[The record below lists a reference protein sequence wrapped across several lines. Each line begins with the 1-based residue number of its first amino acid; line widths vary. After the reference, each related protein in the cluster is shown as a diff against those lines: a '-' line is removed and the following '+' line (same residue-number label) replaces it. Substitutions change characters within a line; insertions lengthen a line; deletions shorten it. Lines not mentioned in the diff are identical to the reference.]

1 MKSGLRASFGYLG
14 SDCWASS
21 PAEVRR
27 GGKGR
32 GLLGG
37 LSGLVVTALV
47 LLPGVIHAQSLQSQ
61 LELLKHPPAAVPV
74 NAVSSPDVVTPTLAK
89 FQATGRISAT
99 LSGNGCPSGPLST
112 CTGSCDQIQVTGPV
126 TLSPGGKGTLSACLT
141 IDFTGVTNPLCLGDA
156 QGNGTITLVNGDT
169 IKFATGGQ
177 FCIAD
182 EIPPVT
188 PTSEMLIASGGY
200 TFEGGTGKQANAVG
214 QGNFSFPWT
223 ETSTSLTSNG
233 EFSMVGNYAKQ

>member
-1 MKSGLRASFGYLG
+1 MKLGLRASFAYLG
-14 SDCWASS
+14 SDCWAGS
-21 PAEVRR
+21 PAQVRR
-27 GGKGR
+27 GGRGR

-47 LLPGVIHAQSLQSQ
+47 LLPGVIHAQSVQSQ
-61 LELLKHPPAAVPV
+61 IELLKHLPAAAPV
-74 NAVSSPDVVTPTLAK
+74 NAVSSPDVVTPALAK

-99 LSGNGCPSGPLST
+99 LSPNGCPSGPLST
-112 CTGSCDQIQVTGPV
+112 CTSGCDQIQVTGPV

-141 IDFTGVTNPLCLGDA
+141 VEFTNVTNPLCIGDE
-156 QGNGTITLVNGDT
+156 QGNGTITLANGDT
-169 IKFATGGQ
+169 LKFATGGH

-182 EIPPVT
+182 EIPPT
-188 PTSEMLIASGGY
+188 APTSVLFISSGGY

-214 QGNFSFPWT
+214 QGNFSVPWT
-223 ETSTSLTSNG
+223 EAASFTSNG

>member
-1 MKSGLRASFGYLG
+1 MKLGLRASFGYLG

-27 GGKGR
+27 GGRGR

-74 NAVSSPDVVTPTLAK
+74 NAVSSPDVVTPALAK
-89 FQATGRISAT
+89 FQASGRISAT
-99 LSGNGCPSGPLST
+99 LSAGTCASGPVTS
-112 CTGSCDQIQVTGPV
+112 CTNCDQIQVTGPV
-126 TLSPGGKGTLSACLT
+126 TLSPGGKGTLSACMT
-141 IDFTGVTNPLCLGDA
+141 VDFTNVTNPLCIGDE
-156 QGNGTITLVNGDT
+156 QGNGTITMANGDT
-169 IKFATGGQ
+169 LKFATGGN

-182 EIPPVT
+182 EIPPVS
-188 PTSEMLIASGGY
+188 PTSVLFMSSGGY
-200 TFEGGTGKQANAVG
+200 TFEGGTGKQASAVG
-214 QGNFSFPWT
+214 QGNFSFPWI
-223 ETSTSLTSNG
+223 EATSFTSNG